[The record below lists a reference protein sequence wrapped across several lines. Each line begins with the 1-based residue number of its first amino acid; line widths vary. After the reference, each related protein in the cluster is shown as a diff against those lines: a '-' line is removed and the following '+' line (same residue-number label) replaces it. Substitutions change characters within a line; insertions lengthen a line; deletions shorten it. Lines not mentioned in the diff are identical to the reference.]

1 LNALK
6 ILLAVDHTQQAEEAA
21 RGVPDCFPG
30 AEVEIL
36 YALDIESVPHSHLS
50 AALIDK
56 YHQKIRARLQAEAN
70 KFLPAMMSLFLRA
83 AGRVRI
89 LMREGRASDVILKAA
104 VSFHPDLIVLGSRGL
119 SGIQAWLLGGVSYRV
134 AEQAPCPVLLCKHLL
149 PPVPKLLLVVDRTG
163 VAERAVRFLTE
174 QRPFQP
180 GHIVVLLI
188 DRASITPDIAL
199 TRMKEDLSARQF
211 SVDARLLTG
220 DPMSGIL
227 QCAQREAI
235 DVIIMGVSNV
245 SGWWRRWLERTLS
258 HSIMVTAPSSVLII
272 HEITSLDGKEEEAE

>member
-1 LNALK
+1 LKTLK

-30 AEVEIL
+30 AEIEIL

-70 KFLPAMMSLFLRA
+70 KFLPAMAALFLRV

-89 LMREGRASDVILKAA
+89 LMREGRASDVILKTA

-163 VAERAVRFLTE
+163 AADRAIRFLTE
-174 QRPFQP
+174 QRAFQP
-180 GHIVVLLI
+180 GHVVVLFI
-188 DRASITPDIAL
+188 DGAQAGGATAL
-199 TRMKEDLSARQF
+199 TRMTEELSARHL

-227 QCAQREAI
+227 QCAQREAS
-235 DVIIMGVSNV
+235 DVIIMGVSDV
-245 SGWWRRWLERTLS
+245 TGRWRRWLEGTLS
-258 HSIMVTAPSSVLII
+258 HSIMVTAPTSVLII
-272 HEITSLDGKEEEAE
+272 RG